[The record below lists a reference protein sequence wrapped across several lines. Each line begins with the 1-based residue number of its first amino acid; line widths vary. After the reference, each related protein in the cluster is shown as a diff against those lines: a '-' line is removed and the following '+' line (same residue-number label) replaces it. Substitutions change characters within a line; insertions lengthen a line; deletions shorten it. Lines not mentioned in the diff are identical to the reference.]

1 MSDRRY
7 GTLLLSSAAAVFFWS
22 MVGPAD
28 RFTWWLEVFPV
39 LAGLALLLATGRRF
53 PLSRLVYTG
62 IWAHALILMVGSH
75 YTYAEVPLFNLLR
88 DGFDFGR
95 NHYDRVGHFAQGF
108 FPALVARE
116 ILLRTSPLK
125 PGKWLFFL
133 VVCICLAFSAFYE
146 LIEWWVAIG
155 SGSAADQFLGTQGD
169 VWDTQWDMF
178 LALAGAAVSQLVLGR
193 SHDRSLARLE
203 GGPGAG

>member
-1 MSDRRY
+1 M
-7 GTLLLSSAAAVFFWS
+7 
-22 MVGPAD
+22 
-28 RFTWWLEVFPV
+28 
-39 LAGLALLLATGRRF
+39 
-53 PLSRLVYTG
+53 
-62 IWAHALILMVGSH
+62 
-75 YTYAEVPLFNLLR
+75 
-88 DGFDFGR
+88 
-95 NHYDRVGHFAQGF
+95 
-108 FPALVARE
+108 
-116 ILLRTSPLK
+116 
-125 PGKWLFFL
+125 
-133 VVCICLAFSAFYE
+133 AFSAFYE